1 MASKATSF
9 LIAARGH
16 STMGKR
22 HLDAPNRTL
31 RAFRARS
38 RPTRRLA
45 GRLDPRNRL
54 STFTRAGAAS
64 AYTWDANGNRLTS
77 LETTRADTDLDGAFD
92 AEDFSAGIA
101 QSLMIG
107 EACDRCWPRPSR
119 PGLGCR
125 TGLAGGGWLGGRLA
139 RRPDP
144 GFRGRCL
151 RGGSLDH
158 RCLGRSGLSGG

>member
-77 LETTRADTDLDGAFD
+77 IETTRADTDLDGAFD
-92 AEDFSAGIA
+92 AEDFSAGTV
-101 QSLMIG
+101 QSLTIG
-107 EACDRCWPRPSR
+107 EVRDRFRPRPSR

-125 TGLAGGGWLGGRLA
+125 AGLAGGGWLGGSLA
-139 RRPDP
+139 WGPDP
-144 GFRGRCL
+144 GFRRWCL
-151 RGGSLDH
+151 RRGGLAP
-158 RCLGRSGLSGG
+158 RRLRGSGLPGG

>member
-9 LIAARGH
+9 LIAACGH
-16 STMGKR
+16 STIGKR
-22 HLDAPNRTL
+22 YFDAQNRTL

-38 RPTRRLA
+38 RPIRRLP
-45 GRLDPRNRL
+45 GRLAPRNRL
-54 STFTRAGAAS
+54 
-64 AYTWDANGNRLTS
+64 TS
-77 LETTRADTDLDGAFD
+77 IETTRADTDLDGAFD

-125 TGLAGGGWLGGRLA
+125 AGLAGGGWLGGSLA
-139 RRPDP
+139 
-144 GFRGRCL
+144 
-151 RGGSLDH
+151 
-158 RCLGRSGLSGG
+158 